1 MSNEKTGVTRAGK
14 WMISLAWVS
23 AIILFTLL
31 FSNALDYKRNPNQNV
46 ETQLVG
52 GTKEVVLKSSMHGH
66 YVATGKINETPVE
79 FLVDTGASFVSVPA
93 KLAEKLKLKKG
104 LSYQT
109 QTAAGVVTVYET
121 RLDEVSI
128 GDIKLHDVKASI
140 NPHNPDDEILLGM
153 SFLRR
158 LEVTHKDGQLTIRQ

>member
-1 MSNEKTGVTRAGK
+1 
-14 WMISLAWVS
+14 MISLAWVS

-79 FLVDTGASFVSVPA
+79 FLVDTGASFVSVPGR
-93 KLAEKLKLKKG
+93 LANRLKLTKG
-104 LSYQT
+104 AAMRSVTANGAITTYATVLDQISLGEITLSQV
-109 QTAAGVVTVYET
+109 Q
-121 RLDEVSI
+121 
-128 GDIKLHDVKASI
+128 ASI
-140 NPHNPDDEILLGM
+140 NPQMSGDEVLLGM

-158 LEVTHKDGQLTIRQ
+158 LEVIHKDEQLTIRQ